1 MDASFSGGDE
11 PPFAFTD
18 AAFAWGTAGF
28 PFCAWRIFHWDWGLS
43 HGKVGLD
50 EKLWNEA
57 KLWGLANW
65 FSVLK
70 LVFRVGQAFMV
81 AIYL

>member
-1 MDASFSGGDE
+1 MLPFQAVMSRPLPSLVLPLPGGD
-11 PPFAFTD
+11 
-18 AAFAWGTAGF
+18 
-28 PFCAWRIFHWDWGLS
+28 RDWGLS